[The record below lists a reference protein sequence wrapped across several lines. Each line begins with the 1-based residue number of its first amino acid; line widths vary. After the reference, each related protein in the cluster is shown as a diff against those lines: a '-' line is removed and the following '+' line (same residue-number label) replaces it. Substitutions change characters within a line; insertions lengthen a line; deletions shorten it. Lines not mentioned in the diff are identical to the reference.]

1 VRHPPPVFPHKT
13 GRDKLLWP
21 GVESFGPSQRAE
33 AVKTADAV
41 VDLASTSIG
50 IALSDAR
57 EFMKS

>member
-1 VRHPPPVFPHKT
+1 
-13 GRDKLLWP
+13 LP

-41 VDLASTSIG
+41 VNFAGTSIG